1 MDTKVTGLLQ
11 LLHCLFCSCTVAV
24 MAFTLSVN
32 TNPFV
37 NRFAE
42 PEELVAVLVDDVGI
56 GQIQLVHEFLNP
68 SWPAATTSR
77 LTARMAKAL
86 ATKKA
91 KITSAMTGPYGR
103 LNHFGHPD
111 AEVREYYVQW
121 FKHYADIAADLGC
134 PAIGTQFAILT
145 YADMDNANR
154 YALIMDAAL
163 ACWREVAE
171 HAAKRGLS
179 FLFWE
184 PMSVAR
190 ELGHTLKATQEL
202 QDWINAAQLPLPLVP
217 MVDIDHG
224 DVTSANPRDV
234 DPYAWAKDFATQ
246 SPIIHI
252 KQSTMNKGGH
262 WPFTVQFNENGR
274 ITPAQL
280 LDAIT
285 AGGGADNE
293 LCLELAFR
301 EREPTDR
308 QVVSAL
314 QESVAFWAPHTRTG
328 FN

>member
-1 MDTKVTGLLQ
+1 
-11 LLHCLFCSCTVAV
+11 

-32 TNPFV
+32 TNPLV

-42 PEELVAVLVDDVGI
+42 PEDFVAVLADEIGI
-56 GQIQLVHEFLNP
+56 GHIQLVHEFINP
-68 SWPAATTSR
+68 SWEPSTLVR

-86 ATKKA
+86 AQKNA

-111 AEVREYYVQW
+111 VEVREYYVKW
-121 FKHYADIAADLGC
+121 FKTYADIAADLGC

-145 YADMDNANR
+145 YRDMDDAKR
-154 YALIMDAAL
+154 YEDIMNIALD
-163 ACWREVAE
+163 CWREVAE
-171 HAAKRGLS
+171 HAKSRGLEY
-179 FLFWE
+179 LFWE

-190 ELGHTLKATQEL
+190 ELGHTLKATQDL
-202 QDWINAAQLPLPLVP
+202 QDWINAAGLPIPLVP

-224 DVTSANPRDV
+224 DVTSPNPRDI

-262 WPFTVQFNENGR
+262 WPFTAAYNKDGR
-274 ITPAQL
+274 ITPEHL
-280 LDAIT
+280 LQAVRV
-285 AGGGADNE
+285 GGGSDNE

-308 QVVSAL
+308 NVVAAL
-314 QESVAFWAPHTRTG
+314 KESVAYWAPYTKTG

>member
-1 MDTKVTGLLQ
+1 MG
-11 LLHCLFCSCTVAV
+11 FS
-24 MAFTLSVN
+24 LSVN
-32 TNPFV
+32 TNPLV

-42 PEELVAVLVDDVGI
+42 PEEFVVVLADDVGI
-56 GQIQLVHEFLNP
+56 GHIQLVHEFINP
-68 SWPAATTSR
+68 AWDTQTIVR
-77 LTARMAKAL
+77 LTQRMASAL
-86 ATKKA
+86 SAKRA

-111 AEVREYYVQW
+111 EEVRQYYVRW
-121 FKHYADIAADLGC
+121 FKTFVDIAADVDC

-145 YADMDNANR
+145 YRDMDDPLR
-154 YALIMDAAL
+154 YRAIMDKAL
-163 ACWREVAE
+163 ACWRDVAE
-171 HAAKRGLS
+171 HAAKRGLK

-190 ELGHTLKATQEL
+190 ELGHTLRATQEL
-202 QDWINAAQLPLPLVP
+202 QDWVNGAGLAVPLRP

-252 KQSTMNKGGH
+252 KQSSMNKGGH
-262 WPFTVQFNENGR
+262 WPFTAKHNADGK
-274 ITPAQL
+274 ITPEKL
-280 LDAIT
+280 LAAIQD
-285 AGGGADNE
+285 GGGHDNE

-308 QVVSAL
+308 SVVAAL
-314 QESVAFWAPHTRTG
+314 KESVAYWAPFAKTG
-328 FN
+328 YN